1 MASSQTER
9 QFLNTYN
16 IHDYDIPLVSVDIA
30 IFSVIDDKLNVL
42 TVKRAQQ
49 PRKGKWA
56 LPGGFINL
64 DTDKTIEDAAYRK
77 LAEKTGVTKAHLEQV
92 ISVGNNTRDPRGW
105 SVTIAYMALVSV
117 DAVDLRKDGSSEELT
132 WTQVDQLKKNND
144 LAFDHNKILKICH
157 QRLKDK
163 VRYTSLPVNL
173 LPPEFTLTEL
183 QRIFE
188 VVLAEPIEKKSFR
201 RRMLDAQILE
211 ETGNFREGSTRPAK
225 LYRVADINTNY
236 FFTRNIEG
244 PR

>member
-1 MASSQTER
+1 MTRSQTEK
-9 QFLNTYN
+9 QFLKTYN
-16 IHDYDIPLVSVDIA
+16 INDYDIPLVSVDIA
-30 IFSVIDDKLNVL
+30 IFSVIDEKLNVL
-42 TVKRAQQ
+42 TVKRAQH

-56 LPGGFINL
+56 LPGGFIDL
-64 DTDKTIEDAAYRK
+64 SVDKTIDDTAHRK
-77 LAEKTGVTKAHLEQV
+77 LAEKTGVTTAHLEQV

-117 DAVDLRKDGSSEELT
+117 GAVDLGKDGSSEEVA
-132 WTQVDQLKKNND
+132 WAPVDQLTKNNN
-144 LAFDHNKILKICH
+144 LAFDHIKILESCH

-188 VVLAEPIEKKSFR
+188 VILAEPIEKKSFR
-201 RRMLDAQILE
+201 RRILDAQILE
-211 ETGNFREGSTRPAK
+211 ETGNFRGGSTRPAK
-225 LYRVADINTNY
+225 LYRVIGKDTNY
-236 FFTRNIEG
+236 FFSRNIEG

>member
-9 QFLNTYN
+9 QFLKTYN

-42 TVKRAQQ
+42 TVKRAQY

-56 LPGGFINL
+56 LPGGFIDL
-64 DTDKTIEDAAYRK
+64 SADKTIDDAAHRK

-117 DAVDLRKDGSSEELT
+117 DAVDLRKDDSSEEVA
-132 WTQVDQLKKNND
+132 WTPVDQLKKNND
-144 LAFDHNKILKICH
+144 LAFDHNQILESCH
-157 QRLKDK
+157 KRLKDK

-173 LPPEFTLTEL
+173 LPPDFTLTEL
-183 QRIFE
+183 QKIFE
-188 VVLAEPIEKKSFR
+188 VILAKSVEKKSFR
-201 RRMLDAQILE
+201 RRILDAQILE
-211 ETGNFREGSTRPAK
+211 ETGNFRGGGTRPAK
-225 LYRVADINTNY
+225 LYRVANKKTSH

-244 PR
+244 TR

>member
-9 QFLNTYN
+9 QFLKTYN

-42 TVKRAQQ
+42 TVKRAQH

-56 LPGGFINL
+56 LPGGFIDL
-64 DTDKTIEDAAYRK
+64 SADKTIDDAAHRK

-92 ISVGNNTRDPRGW
+92 ISVGSNTRDPRGW

-117 DAVDLRKDGSSEELT
+117 DAVDLRKDGSSEEVA
-132 WTQVDQLKKNND
+132 WTPVDQLKKNND
-144 LAFDHNKILKICH
+144 LAFDHNKILEICH
-157 QRLKDK
+157 KRLKDK

-173 LPPEFTLTEL
+173 LPSEFTLTEL

-188 VVLAEPIEKKSFR
+188 VILAKSVEKKSFR
-201 RRMLDAQILE
+201 RRILDAQILE
-211 ETGNFREGSTRPAK
+211 ETGNFRAGSNRPAK
-225 LYRVADINTNY
+225 LYRVADKNTNY

-244 PR
+244 TR

>member
-9 QFLNTYN
+9 QFLKSYN

-42 TVKRAQQ
+42 TVKRAQH
-49 PRKGKWA
+49 PRKGEWA
-56 LPGGFINL
+56 LPGGFIDL
-64 DTDKTIEDAAYRK
+64 DTDKTIEGAAYRK
-77 LAEKTGVTKAHLEQV
+77 LAEKTGVTRAHLEQV
-92 ISVGNNTRDPRGW
+92 ISVGSNIRDPRGW

-117 DAVDLRKDGSSEELT
+117 DDVNLRKDESSEEVA
-132 WTQVDQLKKNND
+132 WTPVDHLKKTND
-144 LAFDHNKILKICH
+144 LAYDHNKILEICH

-173 LPPEFTLTEL
+173 LPSEFTLTEL

-188 VVLAEPIEKKSFR
+188 VILAEPIEKKSFR
-201 RRMLDAQILE
+201 RRILDAQILE
-211 ETGNFREGSTRPAK
+211 ETGNYREGNTRPAK
-225 LYRVADINTNY
+225 LYRAAGKNTNY

>member
-1 MASSQTER
+1 MTIPQTEKH
-9 QFLNTYN
+9 FLKTYN

-42 TVKRAQQ
+42 IVKRAQH

-64 DTDKTIEDAAYRK
+64 SVDKTIDDAAHRK
-77 LAEKTGVTKAHLEQV
+77 LAEKTGVTNAHLEQV
-92 ISVGNNTRDPRGW
+92 VSVGSNTRDPRGW

-117 DAVDLRKDGSSEELT
+117 DAVVLRKDDSSEEVV
-132 WTQVDQLKKNND
+132 WSPVDQLKKNHD
-144 LAFDHNKILKICH
+144 LAFDHNKILESCH
-157 QRLKDK
+157 KRLKDK

-173 LPPEFTLTEL
+173 LPPDFTLTEL

-188 VVLAEPIEKKSFR
+188 VILAKSVEKKSFR
-201 RRMLDAQILE
+201 RRILDAQILE
-211 ETGNFREGSTRPAK
+211 ETGNFREGSNRPAK
-225 LYRVADINTNY
+225 LYRVIGKNTNH

-244 PR
+244 TR

>member
-9 QFLNTYN
+9 QFLKTYN

-42 TVKRAQQ
+42 TVKRAQH

-56 LPGGFINL
+56 LPGGFIDL
-64 DTDKTIEDAAYRK
+64 SADKTIDDAAHRK

-117 DAVDLRKDGSSEELT
+117 DAVDLRKDDSSEEVA
-132 WTQVDQLKKNND
+132 WTPVDQLKKNND
-144 LAFDHNKILKICH
+144 LAFDHNQILESCH
-157 QRLKDK
+157 KRLKDK

-173 LPPEFTLTEL
+173 LPPDFTLTEL

-188 VVLAEPIEKKSFR
+188 VILAKSVEKKSFR
-201 RRMLDAQILE
+201 RRILDAQILE
-211 ETGNFREGSTRPAK
+211 ETGNFRAGSNRPAK
-225 LYRVADINTNY
+225 LYRVADKNTNY

-244 PR
+244 TR

>member
-9 QFLNTYN
+9 QFLKTYN

-42 TVKRAQQ
+42 TVKRAQH

-56 LPGGFINL
+56 LPGGFIDL
-64 DTDKTIEDAAYRK
+64 SADKTIDDAAHRK

-92 ISVGNNTRDPRGW
+92 ISVGNNARDPRGW

-117 DAVDLRKDGSSEELT
+117 DAVDLRKDDSSEEVA
-132 WTQVDQLKKNND
+132 WTPVDQLKKNND
-144 LAFDHNKILKICH
+144 LAFDHNQILESCH
-157 QRLKDK
+157 KRLKDK

-173 LPPEFTLTEL
+173 LPPDFTLTEL

-188 VVLAEPIEKKSFR
+188 VILANPVEKKSFR
-201 RRMLDAQILE
+201 RRILDAQILE
-211 ETGNFREGSTRPAK
+211 ETGNFRAGSNRPAK
-225 LYRVADINTNY
+225 LYRVADKNTNY

-244 PR
+244 TR